1 MLDSLVMETLGMSR
15 RKKSELHYR
24 VVKRMGIDLHMVKVV
39 RKEVEPE
46 EVWLAQQVLGV
57 PVEIDECELGP
68 QLERQGPEQAR
79 GQVVGEELDV
89 VALEEKALVQGGSLW
104 L

>member
-1 MLDSLVMETLGMSR
+1 MWR
-15 RKKSELHYR
+15 RMKSELHCQ
-24 VVKRMGIDLHMVKVV
+24 VVKRKGIDWHMVKVV

-68 QLERQGPEQAR
+68 QLERQEPEQAR
-79 GQVVGEELDV
+79 VQVGGEELDV